1 MRLLRFAALLF
12 ALIPAL
18 AMAQAWPS
26 RTVRMIV
33 PFPPGGSTDVAARV
47 IADKLA
53 AAIGQSV
60 IVENR
65 GGAGGALGT
74 TDVAR
79 ADPDG
84 YTILLAANQVSTM
97 HLVMKDIK
105 YNLLRDFAPI
115 TQVSTQPN
123 ALAVNT
129 ASGIADLKDLVSR
142 AKADPGK
149 LFYGHPGPGSGQQM
163 TAELLWR
170 AAGIQVTGVPY
181 KGGGQ
186 AVTDLIANHVPIA
199 LLGITPL
206 IPYHKAGRIR
216 IIAVTSKERFPLLPD
231 IPTLDESG
239 YRGVDSIQWL
249 GFLAPRGTDPAIVQR
264 LQRETAKILAEP
276 EVRDRFAQAGLIP
289 VGNTPA
295 QFAEVIKTE
304 DERWTRVAHDLGIE
318 PQ

>member
-1 MRLLRFAALLF
+1 MRSIRFTALLF
-12 ALIPAL
+12 ALMPSLAL
-18 AMAQAWPS
+18 AQAWPS
-26 RTVRMIV
+26 RPVHMIV

-47 IADKLA
+47 IADKLG
-53 AAIGQSV
+53 AAIGQPV
-60 IVENR
+60 VVENH
-65 GGAGGALGT
+65 GGAGGVVGT
-74 TDVAR
+74 TDVSR

-97 HLVMKDIK
+97 HLVIKDIK
-105 YNLLRDFAPI
+105 YDLMRDFAPI

-129 ASGIADLKDLVSR
+129 SFGVTDVKGLVER
-142 AKADPGK
+142 AKANPGK
-149 LFYGHPGPGSGQQM
+149 LFYGHPGPGSGRQM

-186 AVTDLIANHVPIA
+186 AVVDLIAGHVPIA

-216 IIAVTSKERFPLLPD
+216 IIAVTSKERFPTLPD
-231 IPTLDESG
+231 IPTLEESG

-249 GFLAPRGTDPAIVQR
+249 GLLAPRGTSPAIVER
-264 LQRETAKILAEP
+264 LQIETTKILAQP
-276 EVRDRFAQAGLIP
+276 DVRDRFAQAGLIP

-295 QFAEVIKTE
+295 QFAEVIRSE
-304 DERWTRVAHDLGIE
+304 DERWTKVAHDLGIV